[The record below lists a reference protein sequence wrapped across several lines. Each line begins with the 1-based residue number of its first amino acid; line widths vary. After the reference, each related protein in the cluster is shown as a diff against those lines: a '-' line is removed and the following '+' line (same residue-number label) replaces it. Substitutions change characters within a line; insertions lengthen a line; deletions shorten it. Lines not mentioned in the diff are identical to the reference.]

1 MKKLLLLLVPLLFL
15 VGCQQSSGGDLSA
28 LESRLTALED
38 TNRALELTVD
48 SLKTENDL
56 LSDQYLKLLTLNAG
70 LTEKTKVTPT
80 PTPTPVITISNSS
93 SRGWR
98 LDIPKSDTV
107 KNVTVICIAAA
118 SKERVIGKRALAMC
132 MPPQTTIEL
141 IVETEAGQLYEVEIP
156 ASDLQEPTQLTVGT
170 IPNLPKIG
178 DTWPPSD

>member
-1 MKKLLLLLVPLLFL
+1 MKRLLLLLVPLLLL

-38 TNRALELTVD
+38 TNRAL
-48 SLKTENDL
+48 KAENDL
-56 LSDQYLKLLTLNAG
+56 LSDQYLKLLTLNSG

-80 PTPTPVITISNSS
+80 PTPTPVITISNSA
-93 SRGWR
+93 SRGF

-178 DTWPPSD
+178 DPWPPSD